1 MRSFG
6 FAASRLARALIVAIF
21 ATIIPLTEAP
31 ASAGFSI
38 ASLSVPSG
46 LTAPDPFAPSTNS
59 MAMFVT
65 PPSSNGGSNIE
76 EWEFT
81 AYPGAITSS
90 MILVPNTLQ
99 NWEALGLRPGTTYSF
114 TIRFRNAAGW
124 SAESPRSISISTLAE
139 PDPPPA
145 PSPNQPQPATNEP
158 PPPAVVRV
166 PLPIRL
172 LLECAPEGQQ
182 TTATL
187 NGENLDSITSA
198 SVDGKSIGISNIT
211 SGSLDLALPALSAG
225 TYDMS
230 FSSIYGLVVHQSG
243 LRVCR
248 SATTSP
254 TISATVSPTV
264 SQTLSQSVSPS
275 ASSSTSPSNPPGGN
289 PTSPP
294 GTPAS
299 KPIKDEAEVF
309 FAANS
314 AILSAA
320 ARRELAALAEKHM
333 DMKSSYIVVEGF
345 ALSVNDPSYARSLA
359 NRRALATV
367 RFLRSLGLNVFYK
380 VAATA
385 PNSGSSAQSRRVEVS
400 VTSRR

>member
-1 MRSFG
+1 
-6 FAASRLARALIVAIF
+6 
-21 ATIIPLTEAP
+21 
-31 ASAGFSI
+31 
-38 ASLSVPSG
+38 
-46 LTAPDPFAPSTNS
+46 

-65 PPSSNGGSNIE
+65 PPSSNGGSNVE

-81 AYPGAITSS
+81 AYPGAITTS

-139 PDPPPA
+139 LNPPPA
-145 PSPNQPQPATNEP
+145 PAPSQPQPTINE

-172 LLECAPEGQQ
+172 LVECVPEGQQ
-182 TTATL
+182 AAATL

-198 SVDGKSIGISNIT
+198 SVDGKTIGISNVT

-225 TYDMS
+225 TYDIS
-230 FSSIYGLVVHQSG
+230 FNSIYGLVVHQSA

-248 SATTSP
+248 SATVSP
-254 TISATVSPTV
+254 TISATVSPTI
-264 SQTLSQSVSPS
+264 SQTLSPSISPTT
-275 ASSSTSPSNPPGGN
+275 SSSTSPSNPPRGN

-294 GTPAS
+294 EPPAS

-320 ARRELAALAEKHM
+320 ARRELAALAQKHL

-385 PNSGSSAQSRRVEVS
+385 PSSGSSAQSRRVEVS

>member
-1 MRSFG
+1 MRSFR

-21 ATIIPLTEAP
+21 ATIIPLTTAP
-31 ASAGFSI
+31 ASANFS
-38 ASLSVPSG
+38 ATSLSVPSG

-65 PPSSNGGSNIE
+65 PPSSNGGSNVE

-139 PDPPPA
+139 LNPPPA
-145 PSPNQPQPATNEP
+145 PAPSQPQPTINE

-172 LLECAPEGQQ
+172 LVECVPEGQQ
-182 TTATL
+182 AAATL

-198 SVDGKSIGISNIT
+198 SVDGKTIGISNVT

-225 TYDMS
+225 TYDIS
-230 FSSIYGLVVHQSG
+230 FNSIYGLVVHQSA

-248 SATTSP
+248 SATVSP
-254 TISATVSPTV
+254 TISATVSPTI
-264 SQTLSQSVSPS
+264 SQTLSPSISPTT
-275 ASSSTSPSNPPGGN
+275 SSSTSPSNPPRGN

-294 GTPAS
+294 EPPAS

-320 ARRELAALAEKHM
+320 ARRELAALAQKHM

-385 PNSGSSAQSRRVEVS
+385 PSSGSSAQSRRVEVS

>member
-1 MRSFG
+1 MRSFRS
-6 FAASRLARALIVAIF
+6 AASRLARALVVAIF
-21 ATIIPLTEAP
+21 AAMIPFNTAP
-31 ASAGFSI
+31 VSANFSI
-38 ASLSVPSG
+38 TSLGVPSG

-65 PPSSNGGSNIE
+65 PPASNGGSDIE

-114 TIRFRNAAGW
+114 TIRFRNAVGW
-124 SAESPRSISISTLAE
+124 SAESPRSISISTLVE

-145 PSPNQPQPATNEP
+145 PSPNQPQPTNNEP
-158 PPPAVVRV
+158 PPPEVVRV
-166 PLPIRL
+166 PLPIKL
-172 LLECAPEGQQ
+172 LAECVPEGQPA
-182 TTATL
+182 TATL
-187 NGENLDSITSA
+187 TGENLDSIRSA
-198 SVDGKSIGISNIT
+198 TVDGKSIGLSNIT
-211 SGSLDLALPALSAG
+211 PGSLDLALPALSAG
-225 TYDMS
+225 TYDIS
-230 FSSIYGLVVHQSG
+230 FSSVYGLVVYQSA
-243 LRVCR
+243 LKVCR

-254 TISATVSPTV
+254 TISPTVSPTI
-264 SQTLSQSVSPS
+264 SQTLSPSASPS
-275 ASSSTSPSNPPGGN
+275 SSSSTSPSNPPGGN

-294 GTPAS
+294 EPPVS

-320 ARRELAALAEKHM
+320 ARKELAALAAKHL

-345 ALSVNDPSYARSLA
+345 ALSVNDRSFARSLA

-385 PNSGSSAQSRRVEVS
+385 PNSGSAAQNRRVEVS